1 MAGDDYLGSVN
12 WNCIYRAF
20 HNPFYISQ
28 KIKAELKGSSGDI
41 LFAGFSDTAI
51 DLSYDRP
58 LTFIDSSPVVTEQLR
73 NKPSPVKDIIT
84 SDICSYAAS
93 TPATFLL
100 MVCRISAFWNT
111 PEHFEKIVRA
121 ITAYPRKLV
130 LIDFYDSSQAL
141 PGLNLNFTARRGTGS
156 WYFEEIK
163 ESSESYP
170 PFQTVNIKVAYSLPD
185 MNCCYNACRSF
196 FKKSAIKN
204 WAEASLPDYITEIK
218 SSLFESDPSFLLK
231 LCHR

>member
-20 HNPFYISQ
+20 HNPFYISR

-130 LIDFYDSSQAL
+130 NNSEQNNYGNSNNSSITFC
-141 PGLNLNFTARRGTGS
+141 N
-156 WYFEEIK
+156 
-163 ESSESYP
+163 SEY
-170 PFQTVNIKVAYSLPD
+170 
-185 MNCCYNACRSF
+185 
-196 FKKSAIKN
+196 
-204 WAEASLPDYITEIK
+204 
-218 SSLFESDPSFLLK
+218 
-231 LCHR
+231 